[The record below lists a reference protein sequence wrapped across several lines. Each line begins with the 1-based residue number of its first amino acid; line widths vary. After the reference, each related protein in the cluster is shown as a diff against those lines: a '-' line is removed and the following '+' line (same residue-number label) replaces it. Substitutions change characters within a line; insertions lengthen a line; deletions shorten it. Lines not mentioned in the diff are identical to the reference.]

1 MELAVIGYGVV
12 PQHKRQSHLIQ
23 ASTVRERPLV
33 PAVSVWERPL
43 VPAAHSLALPAVKLA
58 NLFAS
63 TKRQQMP
70 LASSVPQDHEASM
83 ACSSMTTYHC
93 DVLRVQALR

>member
-23 ASTVRERPLV
+23 ASTVRERLLV

-43 VPAAHSLALPAVKLA
+43 VPAAHSLALPAFKVW
-58 NLFAS
+58 FAS